1 MKSLYRIYE
10 SILDDIDVQMDNGFA
25 EVSNS
30 IFNAE
35 NSEMRKVFNITRLT
49 KDDVFDVSGKENDY
63 TLKVYNIPVGASVD
77 FSNNNLQN
85 LVPGLKNL
93 IVDGLFNF
101 NCSNPTKLTPN
112 NVCSK
117 VSASTLGFY
126 NVSSIDGVDLIAQ
139 HMSGSRYFSLIS
151 FDQTFE
157 SISNCRL
164 ENHATNCIA
173 FSKIP
178 KFENVSS
185 SSVFIINITRHTL
198 TSTKFWDKKL
208 FERLFE
214 TKYDIEYKLLTNN
227 SINTTSIK
235 SFKDIEKLVKSPE
248 HYSREYL
255 TDAIRL
261 KPGVKITDF
270 IDVSGFMNIEKIQ
283 ISGDRWGMVFIRDNM
298 VDTTKNLKMYH
309 TNASIGKK
317 YSDWSNMHTSFPK
330 TDDGWYVV
338 VTRL

>member
-1 MKSLYRIYE
+1 MRTLYE
-10 SILDDIDVQMDNGFA
+10 SILDDIDMQMDRGFVD
-25 EVSNS
+25 VSNS
-30 IFNAE
+30 IFNAD
-35 NSEMRKVFNITRLT
+35 NSEMRKAFNISRLV
-49 KDDVFDVSGKENDY
+49 KGDVFDVSGKENDY
-63 TLKVYNIPVGASVD
+63 TLKISADSSID
-77 FSNNNLQN
+77 LSNNNLQN
-85 LVPGLKNL
+85 LVPGLKTL

-112 NVCSK
+112 NVCNK
-117 VSASTLGFY
+117 VTASTFGLY

-139 HMSGSRYFSLIS
+139 HMSGSRYFSSLT
-151 FDQTFE
+151 FDDTLE
-157 SISNCRL
+157 SISNCKI
-164 ENHATNCIA
+164 ENQATNVIM

-178 KFENVSS
+178 KFDNVTSS
-185 SSVFIINITRHTL
+185 SIFIINITRHKL
-198 TSTKFWDKKL
+198 SSSKFWDKKL

-214 TKYDIEYKLLTNN
+214 TKYDVEYKLFTDN
-227 SINTTSIK
+227 SINTASIK
-235 SFKDIEKLVKSPE
+235 SFKDIEKLVKSPD

-298 VDTTKNLKMYH
+298 VDTAKNLTMNH
-309 TNASIGKK
+309 TKLAIGRK
-317 YSDWSNMHTSFPK
+317 YSDWSTIKTSFPK

>member
-1 MKSLYRIYE
+1 MRSIYNIYE
-10 SILDDIDVQMDNGFA
+10 SILDDIDVQMDKGFSD
-25 EVSNS
+25 VSNS
-30 IFNAE
+30 VFNDE
-35 NSEMRKVFNITRLT
+35 NSEMRKAFNISNVV
-49 KDDVFDVSGKENDY
+49 KGDVFDVSGKENDY
-63 TLKVYNIPVGASVD
+63 ILKVSADASVD
-77 FSNNNLQN
+77 LSNNNLQK
-85 LVPGLKNL
+85 LVPGLSTI
-93 IVDGLFNF
+93 IVDGLLKL

-112 NVCSK
+112 EVCNK
-117 VSASTLGFY
+117 TTASTLAFY

-139 HMSGSRYFSLIS
+139 RMPGSRYFSLIS
-151 FDQTFE
+151 FDQTLE
-157 SISNCRL
+157 VISNCRL
-164 ENHATNCIA
+164 ENHATNCIG

-178 KFENVSS
+178 KFENVTS

-198 TSTKFWDKKL
+198 ASTKFWDKKL
-208 FERLFE
+208 FEKLFE

-283 ISGDRWGMVFIRDNM
+283 ISGDRWGMVFIREKM

-309 TNASIGKK
+309 TNMSIGKK
-317 YSDWSNMHTSFPK
+317 YADWSNMNTSFPK

-338 VTRL
+338 ITRM

>member
-1 MKSLYRIYE
+1 MKSIYSIYE
-10 SILDDIDVQMDNGFA
+10 SILDDIDVQMDNGFT

-30 IFNAE
+30 IFNDD
-35 NSEMRKVFNITRLT
+35 NSEMRKAFNITRLT
-49 KDDVFDVSGKENDY
+49 KGDVFDVSGKENDY
-63 TLKVYNIPVGASVD
+63 TLKVYNIPVGASID
-77 FSNNNLQN
+77 LSNNNLQN

-101 NCSNPTKLTPN
+101 NCSNSNKLTPN
-112 NVCSK
+112 NVCNK
-117 VSASTLGFY
+117 VSASTIGFY
-126 NVSSIDGVDLIAQ
+126 NVLSIDGVDLIAQ
-139 HMSGSRYFSLIS
+139 HMSGSRYFSSLS
-151 FDQTFE
+151 FDHTLE
-157 SISNCRL
+157 SISNCKL
-164 ENHATNCIA
+164 ENHATNYIM
-173 FSKIP
+173 FQKIP

-185 SSVFIINITRHTL
+185 SSIFIININRHKL
-198 TSTKFWDKKL
+198 TPTKFWDKKL

-261 KPGVKITDF
+261 KPGAKITDF

-283 ISGDRWGMVFIRDNM
+283 ISGNRWGMVFIRDNM
-298 VDTTKNLKMYH
+298 VDTDKNLTMH
-309 TNASIGKK
+309 HINMSIGKK
-317 YSDWSNMHTSFPK
+317 YSDWSNIYTSFPK
-330 TDDGWYVV
+330 TDDGWYIV

>member
-30 IFNAE
+30 IFNDD
-35 NSEMRKVFNITRLT
+35 NSEMRKAFNITRLT

-139 HMSGSRYFSLIS
+139 HMSGSRYFSSLS
-151 FDQTFE
+151 FDHALE
-157 SISNCRL
+157 SISNCKI
-164 ENHATNCIA
+164 ENHATNQML

-178 KFENVSS
+178 KFDNITSS
-185 SSVFIINITRHTL
+185 SIFTINIVRYKL
-198 TSTKFWDKKL
+198 TPTKFWDKKL

-214 TKYDIEYKLLTNN
+214 TKYDIEYKLLTDD
-227 SINTTSIK
+227 SINKITIK
-235 SFKDIEKLVKSPE
+235 SFKDIEKLVKSPD

-261 KPGVKITDF
+261 KPGAKITDF

-283 ISGDRWGMVFIRDNM
+283 ISGDRWGMAFIRDNM
-298 VDTTKNLKMYH
+298 VDTTKNLTMHH
-309 TNASIGKK
+309 TNLSIGRK
-317 YSDWSNMHTSFPK
+317 YSDWGNIKTSFPK